1 MRPVQCYWLSA
12 EREQKSTNG
21 SRGTMWD
28 GYDTDYGRGRLSTW
42 DTTNMDPYS
51 DIWSSVQEHREGK
64 TERKSQAR
72 IIQHIEWQ
80 GLLFY
85 IFILRNTFDKIVIFK
100 KTKRYTVK
108 YENRSKNLNKLILP
122 QKPICAVWT
131 LKTFCISGAQIT
143 DDGASGGDPRTV
155 VGTF

>member
-1 MRPVQCYWLSA
+1 
-12 EREQKSTNG
+12 
-21 SRGTMWD
+21 MWD

-108 YENRSKNLNKLILP
+108 YENCSKNLNKLIWP
-122 QKPICAVWT
+122 QKPICAV
-131 LKTFCISGAQIT
+131 
-143 DDGASGGDPRTV
+143 
-155 VGTF
+155 